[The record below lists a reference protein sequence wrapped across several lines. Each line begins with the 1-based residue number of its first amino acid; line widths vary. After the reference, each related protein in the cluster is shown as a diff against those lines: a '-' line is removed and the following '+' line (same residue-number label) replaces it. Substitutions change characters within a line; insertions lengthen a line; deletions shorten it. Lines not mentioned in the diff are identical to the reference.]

1 VRQAQHQHGDDGHRR
16 FVRRRESWPWKGV
29 GAPSAGEPDPTVL
42 ADHQLQQ
49 RQLPARALLGAVGGE
64 RQPFG
69 TGDPVQEPG
78 NVRRELWDAAA
89 AVPDHRPEELP
100 DHGHGVAA
108 GEELDQG
115 LLGGGLGLG
124 QQVEVTELAL
134 LRSDGVV
141 VGHPPKL
148 GGHVGPAAPPALDDG
163 PHLLVAEP
171 DIGAVAAAVVDVV
184 DHVRRI
190 GAGRDVH
197 EQAAP
202 ARPVGVGVGDLVA
215 AHHQRRADL
224 VVRQIEPGAHPEDI
238 AQALGMTRAAVY
250 SWLAK
255 YRQGGLEAL
264 RARPVP
270 GRPPTLS
277 GAQLARLYH
286 LVVGND
292 PRQLRFAFALWT
304 RAMIRELIRPEFGVR
319 LSEVSVGRL
328 LRKLGL
334 SPQRPLY
341 RAYQQN
347 PEAVAR
353 WKAETYPQIRAE
365 AAATGG
371 TVYFADEAG
380 VRSDYHAGTTWAPV
394 GKTPMVAATGDRLRS
409 T

>member
-1 VRQAQHQHGDDGHRR
+1 
-16 FVRRRESWPWKGV
+16 
-29 GAPSAGEPDPTVL
+29 
-42 ADHQLQQ
+42 
-49 RQLPARALLGAVGGE
+49 
-64 RQPFG
+64 
-69 TGDPVQEPG
+69 
-78 NVRRELWDAAA
+78 
-89 AVPDHRPEELP
+89 
-100 DHGHGVAA
+100 
-108 GEELDQG
+108 
-115 LLGGGLGLG
+115 
-124 QQVEVTELAL
+124 
-134 LRSDGVV
+134 
-141 VGHPPKL
+141 
-148 GGHVGPAAPPALDDG
+148 
-163 PHLLVAEP
+163 
-171 DIGAVAAAVVDVV
+171 
-184 DHVRRI
+184 
-190 GAGRDVH
+190 
-197 EQAAP
+197 
-202 ARPVGVGVGDLVA
+202 
-215 AHHQRRADL
+215 
-224 VVRQIEPGAHPEDI
+224 
-238 AQALGMTRAAVY
+238 MTRAAVY

-264 RARPVP
+264 RAKPVP